1 MSLLILRIRPGTTKV
16 PRPDFLHMLVNLK
29 VEISFRIVVRYILD
43 HLVDEA
49 QFALRKLA
57 VLYIFAEEVAE
68 DSSEILMARI

>member
-1 MSLLILRIRPGTTKV
+1 MSLLKLRIRPGTTKV
-16 PRPDFLHMLVNLK
+16 PRPDFHMLVNLK
-29 VEISFRIVVRYILD
+29 VEIPFRVVVRYILD

-68 DSSEILMARI
+68 DSAEILMARI